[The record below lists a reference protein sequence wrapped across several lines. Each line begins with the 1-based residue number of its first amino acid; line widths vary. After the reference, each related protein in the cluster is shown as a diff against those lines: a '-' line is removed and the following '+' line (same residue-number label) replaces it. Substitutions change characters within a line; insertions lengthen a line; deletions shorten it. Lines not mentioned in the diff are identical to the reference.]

1 MEAYLERHRGRY
13 CLVAEVLDGVFIQE
27 SQRTPMDPN
36 EQEQLPWLSIKHKAT
51 TAIMCHDSH
60 ALRLL
65 LLWSLYWLNLL
76 F

>member
-27 SQRTPMDPN
+27 SQRTPLAPN
-36 EQEQLPWLSIKHKAT
+36 EQEQLPWLSIIHKAT
-51 TAIMCHDSH
+51 KWLTAIMCHDSH

-65 LLWSLYWLNLL
+65 LLWSLY
-76 F
+76 